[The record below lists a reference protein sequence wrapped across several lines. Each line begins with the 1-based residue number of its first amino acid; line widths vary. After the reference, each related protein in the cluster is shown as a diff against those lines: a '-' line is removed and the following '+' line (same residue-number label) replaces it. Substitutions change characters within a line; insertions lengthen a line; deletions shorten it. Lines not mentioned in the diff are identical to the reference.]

1 MRLGKKTLAAR
12 FDFFWEFSAICS
24 IAFVYIPII
33 LANPLSRDSGVF
45 AYGGQILLNG
55 GIPYVEF
62 WDHKGPII
70 YLLNS
75 FGLFLFGSTQGIYI
89 FEFLYYLTF
98 IFISAKLVEKYV
110 RKDLFYISI
119 LVANITYLL
128 IIQGANFSETWSFG
142 PHILIYSILFILY
155 LSKKL
160 PEIKWSIILV
170 NLQILLLFLIILL
183 RPNNALGPLMAT
195 LMCIFKIV
203 KSQQKLK
210 LLFVS
215 IISTVSLNITLII
228 LYFYL
233 TGSLNEFYEQY
244 VLYNYYYSREI
255 ALNSKIANLLFLM
268 TKILKMPI
276 FISFIF
282 LLTVSIL
289 LKKAFNHRITSI
301 FIILLFID
309 FISAA
314 ISGKPYLHY
323 LILVLPSLVFL
334 NISILVNA
342 FRIELTSNNTRKA
355 LYISLTTL
363 IFLLGVDSRWYK
375 SNILDSY
382 SNKNSSLFKV
392 STFLKLNTGP
402 DDYIYVFGASTKYLV
417 DPFRRS
423 SSAITYLYPIIT
435 ETPLAIQYASQLTR
449 DLATSKPKY
458 IIQMKNYCL
467 NNSKE
472 CKIKYRNR
480 LDSLIEN
487 VLLEYQPTS
496 TINGD
501 LIIWEK
507 KVR

>member
-323 LILVLPSLVFL
+323 LILVLP
-334 NISILVNA
+334 I
-342 FRIELTSNNTRKA
+342 
-355 LYISLTTL
+355 
-363 IFLLGVDSRWYK
+363 
-375 SNILDSY
+375 
-382 SNKNSSLFKV
+382 
-392 STFLKLNTGP
+392 
-402 DDYIYVFGASTKYLV
+402 
-417 DPFRRS
+417 
-423 SSAITYLYPIIT
+423 
-435 ETPLAIQYASQLTR
+435 
-449 DLATSKPKY
+449 
-458 IIQMKNYCL
+458 
-467 NNSKE
+467 
-472 CKIKYRNR
+472 
-480 LDSLIEN
+480 
-487 VLLEYQPTS
+487 
-496 TINGD
+496 
-501 LIIWEK
+501 
-507 KVR
+507 